1 MKNPKIFI
9 ELVPKTCWFS
19 NVRSQVSSKDWDFLR
34 KKAYKEANFCCSVCK
49 RKSKLEAHEIW
60 HYNDSTKTQKLYDI
74 IAVCKSCHELYHLG
88 FTSIQGKLPKAINWL
103 AKLNDWTKAETEEYI
118 NIVFE
123 IWYQRSQK
131 QWILD
136 LNFLDKNNIEYNK
149 GDIIQKSFTKTWS
162 KKGSV
167 MRTNEKVGLTEYKQ
181 FELAKEM
188 NLIPL
193 SSTFDEFSNNR
204 KNPVKFIESDD
215 RLNKSIIKNRDLIE
229 LAYRNGL
236 TKDEY
241 DVSVETQETVIRF
254 IMRLR
259 DKTREEIEKELK
271 DIRAG
276 G

>member
-1 MKNPKIFI
+1 MA
-9 ELVPKTCWFS
+9 
-19 NVRSQVSSKDWDFLR
+19 RS
-34 KKAYKEANFCCSVCK
+34 
-49 RKSKLEAHEIW
+49 KSYSDEQYIKLFM
-60 HYNDSTKTQKLYDI
+60 QLLYDQNGNRRSYDDI
-74 IAVCKSCHELYHLG
+74 GSHYLMLKLTKWKNKSDKYYKKGDISDCKMKD
-88 FTSIQGKLPKAINWL
+88 T
-103 AKLNDWTKAETEEYI
+103 
-118 NIVFE
+118 
-123 IWYQRSQK
+123 
-131 QWILD
+131 
-136 LNFLDKNNIEYNK
+136 KNNIEYNK

-204 KNPVKFIESDD
+204 KNPVKFIESDN

-229 LAYRNGL
+229 LAHRNGL